1 MNIDPLSAAHAY
13 YSLELSEQL
22 YTILLS
28 KLLNEKSLYQGV
40 SIRDNDIVA
49 CFLNSDECNEL
60 EESIRCDMIGYLKGW
75 LSSSK
80 TQIYKDD
87 FQYMFTQNFYQ
98 IKLPQTVKTYCELCK
113 SVTVHNPISYGDCY
127 TKNGKKN
134 YVHVFH
140 AEYECQDCK
149 ASNVSFMV
157 MKQGLKFQLMGRSPI
172 ELAALGKEFALL
184 LTKEECAL
192 FAEALMASK
201 TGSELASVC
210 LLRVALESYLRRI
223 TVNKDATNIV
233 SGEELYEQYKKKLPA
248 DFPNERVVSLGKIY
262 NDLSAVMHSAK
273 VHDGCF
279 KNNYDK
285 IMTFFK
291 FLSLMPL
298 VDNK

>member
-1 MNIDPLSAAHAY
+1 MKIDPLCTAQAY
-13 YSLELSEQL
+13 YSVQSSEWL
-22 YTILLS
+22 YTVLLS
-28 KLLNEKSLYQGV
+28 KLLNKKSLYQSV
-40 SIRDNDIVA
+40 NIQEDDICKV
-49 CFLNSDECNEL
+49 FLSESRFTLDEKTKNEVL
-60 EESIRCDMIGYLKGW
+60 GYLNGW
-75 LSSSK
+75 LSVSESA
-80 TQIYKDD
+80 IYKDD
-87 FQYMFTQNFYQ
+87 FQYKFNQNFYQ

-127 TKNGKKN
+127 TQKGKQN
-134 YVHVFH
+134 FTHVFH

-157 MKQGLKFQLMGRSPI
+157 MRRGLKFQLMGRSPI
-172 ELAALGKEFALL
+172 ELVS
-184 LTKEECAL
+184 LTKEFTLQLSKEEYAL

-210 LLRVALESYLRRI
+210 LLRVALESYLRRM
-223 TVNKDATNIV
+223 TDNKDTANIV
-233 SGEELYEQYKKKLPA
+233 SGEELYEQYKKKLPD